1 SGISSGKKI
10 EYPFTLVHPDLQ
22 SPLGVRARVMLRGR
36 TTSMDIQHN
45 ISVFLNDSFLF
56 SSTWKGQETADLIS
70 QPGSYVS
77 ASSLQNGVN
86 RLSIVNNVEPQNYDF
101 VMLNWFEITYPR
113 LYRAYKNFIK
123 FSIPPASP
131 GGKFLFRVDGF
142 TESGIEVYKLHQ
154 SKINGGVIEEVTDFS
169 GYTSLQISFQN
180 DVFSPDVEFV
190 AVTESAKKKPLKIIK
205 DQPTA
210 LKSENLAADYLIISH
225 RRFIQSQALKDL
237 IALRQSQGLTVLA
250 VDAEDIYDEFNYGHV
265 STFAI
270 KEFIRHAYLNW
281 QSPKLEYVLL
291 VGDGSYVRRTAE
303 GDTLDLVPVHMRQ
316 TMSFGA
322 AASDHWYTLLTGDD
336 EIPEVAIGRL
346 PVRTKEELERFI
358 GKIIRYE
365 TNPPVGDWANRF
377 LIIGGNG
384 DDFRSQGIALSKI
397 MPPQINTRLLFSLR
411 DRSAPIDPYFG
422 GTTDLLDYFSRG
434 CSIMTFHGHGGGA
447 IWADNGLLRVE
458 DCRRINTRGKFPFII
473 SMTCFTGAFESPETE
488 SLADALLMERDDGAA
503 AFFGASGVGW
513 TWNDYFLQSEIM
525 KQIFTYPSVPMGK
538 MIAAA
543 KIAYLAHYQTPQAFS
558 QVNQYHLLG
567 DPAMRL
573 HIPQGSVSVSL
584 KESIALPGDT
594 LKAVGKTSFQIGFG
608 IFDLEDSL
616 RLIVSSHTLETADS
630 LAKGRLIVKDSFKG
644 ESGIVRFFA
653 ADELNRRRVNGAAP
667 VSLKGIV
674 FDSTFVARAAN
685 DSLYFYA
692 HVRSRAALQQL
703 WCYVL
708 NDSLPLAPL
717 ENNWFKSE
725 RGIFIVWSG
734 FQFSYYFKATDAE
747 GRTVTSRLYK
757 HYINLD
763 VDVEVA
769 EGAIRY
775 IGGEWV
781 MLEATVQNKSGNT
794 VTGLEVLYRTKTP
807 SDSLWQ
813 TVGKDT
819 ISIDAYATSVS
830 RIRHTPSPGE
840 LWVEVVLD
848 PDSLVREDTKENN
861 RTAALLTP
869 RYFQATPEGFLLAEG
884 RRSEL
889 QVGRLSIEMPAGA
902 LKRPSALA
910 VWPLEKV
917 SI

>member
-1 SGISSGKKI
+1 
-10 EYPFTLVHPDLQ
+10 
-22 SPLGVRARVMLRGR
+22 
-36 TTSMDIQHN
+36 
-45 ISVFLNDSFLF
+45 
-56 SSTWKGQETADLIS
+56 
-70 QPGSYVS
+70 
-77 ASSLQNGVN
+77 
-86 RLSIVNNVEPQNYDF
+86 
-101 VMLNWFEITYPR
+101 
-113 LYRAYKNFIK
+113 
-123 FSIPPASP
+123 
-131 GGKFLFRVDGF
+131 
-142 TESGIEVYKLHQ
+142 
-154 SKINGGVIEEVTDFS
+154 
-169 GYTSLQISFQN
+169 
-180 DVFSPDVEFV
+180 
-190 AVTESAKKKPLKIIK
+190 
-205 DQPTA
+205 
-210 LKSENLAADYLIISH
+210 
-225 RRFIQSQALKDL
+225 
-237 IALRQSQGLTVLA
+237 
-250 VDAEDIYDEFNYGHV
+250 
-265 STFAI
+265 
-270 KEFIRHAYLNW
+270 
-281 QSPKLEYVLL
+281 
-291 VGDGSYVRRTAE
+291 
-303 GDTLDLVPVHMRQ
+303 
-316 TMSFGA
+316 
-322 AASDHWYTLLTGDD
+322 
-336 EIPEVAIGRL
+336 
-346 PVRTKEELERFI
+346 
-358 GKIIRYE
+358 
-365 TNPPVGDWANRF
+365 
-377 LIIGGNG
+377 
-384 DDFRSQGIALSKI
+384 
-397 MPPQINTRLLFSLR
+397 
-411 DRSAPIDPYFG
+411 
-422 GTTDLLDYFSRG
+422 
-434 CSIMTFHGHGGGA
+434 
-447 IWADNGLLRVE
+447 
-458 DCRRINTRGKFPFII
+458 
-473 SMTCFTGAFESPETE
+473 
-488 SLADALLMERDDGAA
+488 
-503 AFFGASGVGW
+503 
-513 TWNDYFLQSEIM
+513 
-525 KQIFTYPSVPMGK
+525 
-538 MIAAA
+538 
-543 KIAYLAHYQTPQAFS
+543 
-558 QVNQYHLLG
+558 
-567 DPAMRL
+567 
-573 HIPQGSVSVSL
+573 
-584 KESIALPGDT
+584 
-594 LKAVGKTSFQIGFG
+594 
-608 IFDLEDSL
+608 
-616 RLIVSSHTLETADS
+616 S

-917 SI
+917 SINQQPDYSHRRGTPAFHVELMTNEMLQRPAYLRLDTADSTIADSVRTEWKLYRFAKQTKKWVRCDTRVEGNVLTAEERILGPLAVLEVRDDKPPQISVAVDGQPYVDYKWAGDEPRLGIRLQDENGIDLSPGRLMIALDDLPVDSTEIALPDSIIDGNQIVISYNPKLTPGEHILTVQATDCNRNLSDIQEYYLRIAEELQIQMLGNYPNPFRQETRFAYILTTPVDDLSLKIYTASGKLIRSFKPADIIDDPNPLSADYHEILWDGKDAEGFETANGVYFYRLTAKSGGKTRTISGKIAKIL